1 MNAVNIMINVMHYLL
16 YEIKYKKHSFGTS
29 LYRYR
34 KCNDYTMAA
43 LKNNELWGSLGSETE
58 DKNDCS
64 IIFDQSNSENIII
77 DPREIGPT
85 FTNYYRMSK
94 YLMCLTPHCNS
105 SFMWKNYADDYHGF
119 VVEYDTEE
127 LLENIQEYLLD
138 IYLNTNFSFKETNKL
153 KMALIR
159 YDLGISKVKYA
170 NSPINITDDLLLYLE
185 DYKKIICTE
194 PNEETVKNNQITT
207 EKILSTKIK
216 KFKKEKE
223 VRLMLPSGYNFET
236 DINIMEKHKALFKIK
251 PKSIILG
258 KKIGVNEKKEIL
270 DFANDSQIKVIQ
282 KGRNK

>member
-1 MNAVNIMINVMHYLL
+1 MNAVNMMINVMNYAL
-16 YEIKYKKHSFGTS
+16 YKNKYNNHSFGTS

-43 LKNNELWGSLGSETE
+43 LKNNELWGSLGSEME

-64 IIFDQSNSENIII
+64 IIFDQSNSDNIII
-77 DPREIGPT
+77 DSEKIVPT

-94 YLMCLTPHCNS
+94 YLVCLTPYSNS
-105 SFMWKNYADDYHGF
+105 YFMWKNYADDFQGF

-127 LLENIQEYLLD
+127 LLKNVHEYLLD
-138 IYLNTNFSFKETNKL
+138 IYLNFNFSFKEKNEL

-170 NSPINITDDLLLYLE
+170 NSPIDITDDLLLYLKDFE
-185 DYKKIICTE
+185 KTISTE
-194 PNEETVKNNQITT
+194 PNEETVKKNQITT

-216 KFKKEKE
+216 KFKNEKE

-236 DINIMEKHKALFKIK
+236 DINIMEKHKVLFKIK
-251 PKSIILG
+251 PKLIILG
-258 KKIGVNEKKEIL
+258 KKMGVNEKKEIIA
-270 DFANDSQIKVIQ
+270 FANDSQIKVIQ